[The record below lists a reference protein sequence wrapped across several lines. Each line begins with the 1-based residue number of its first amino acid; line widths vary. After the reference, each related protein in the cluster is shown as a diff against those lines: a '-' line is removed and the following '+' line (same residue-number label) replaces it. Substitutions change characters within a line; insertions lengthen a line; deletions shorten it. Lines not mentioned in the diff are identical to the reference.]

1 MCFLSH
7 LSPLCRGL
15 RCAAGSMELIMKNN
29 KIVTFLLTISLAL
42 NLAFLAALVYKRVLH
57 KKEVKRPPFEM
68 KNDFHLAT
76 GQEKKV
82 REIIHKFK
90 INSLLAKGDI
100 RDKRVEIIEE
110 MGNSACDPQKVN
122 NLTDELNLLENQ
134 LNRDFIA
141 ALLKINII
149 LDPSQRLDLLYH
161 LSRNWFFF
169 NREPEKGGPHE

>member
-1 MCFLSH
+1 
-7 LSPLCRGL
+7 
-15 RCAAGSMELIMKNN
+15 MKNS
-29 KIVTFLLTISLAL
+29 KFLTFLLAISLAL
-42 NLAFLAALVYKRVLH
+42 NLAFFAALAYKMALH
-57 KKEVKRPPFEM
+57 KKSAAGPPLEI
-68 KNDFHLAT
+68 KNDFRLAA
-76 GQEKKV
+76 GQEKQM

-90 INSLLAKGDI
+90 INSLLSKEDI

-110 MGNSACDPQKVN
+110 LGNPACDPQKVN
-122 NLTDELNLLENQ
+122 DLTAELNQLENQ

-149 LDPSQRLDLLYH
+149 LEPSQRLNLLYR